1 VTSGRLRRSI
11 VPAEENLATIRAIY
25 EAFGKGDV
33 ATILGAVADDVDWAV
48 DAEPVAP
55 WYGQRTG
62 KDGVASFFADIASS
76 TDVQDFAVEGIGAS
90 DNEVFAFL
98 RFAVRMKAS
107 GREASFHLHHYFRF
121 DSNGKIECYRGSE
134 DSALVA
140 RALAG

>member
-1 VTSGRLRRSI
+1 MT
-11 VPAEENLATIRAIY
+11 AEDNLGTIRAIY
-25 EAFGKGDV
+25 EAFGTGDV
-33 ATILGAVADDVDWAV
+33 ETILDAVADDVDWAV

-55 WYGQRTG
+55 WYGQRNG
-62 KDGVASFFADIASS
+62 KDGVRSFFADIASS
-76 TDVQDFAVEGIGAS
+76 TEVQDFAVEGIGAS

-98 RFAVRMKAS
+98 RFAVRMQAT

-121 DSNGKIECYRGSE
+121 RDDGKIEFYRGSE